1 MVVFL
6 TNGLQMKQM
15 NMKTEQFFKV
25 GKNNINYIGD
35 NFQDWFYGVEFEK
48 STANLNSVVL
58 EKPMLDKEIFE
69 RYAPSELTL
78 GDIASNLKKLS
89 KKDFGHIFYVR
100 DKNDELRAV
109 SVHWFGGGWS
119 VSADSVGSPGE
130 WYGGYRVFSRNSLE
144 PKHLETLPNELI
156 INGETYKKVAINK

>member
-1 MVVFL
+1 
-6 TNGLQMKQM
+6 
-15 NMKTEQFFKV
+15 MKTEQFFKT

-109 SVHWFGGGWS
+109 SVYWSGDGWVVGANSVESPSGWS
-119 VSADSVGSPGE
+119 DGR
-130 WYGGYRVFSRNSLE
+130 RVFSRNSLE
-144 PKHLETLPNELI
+144 PKYLETLPNELI
-156 INGETYKKVAINK
+156 INGETYKRSGK